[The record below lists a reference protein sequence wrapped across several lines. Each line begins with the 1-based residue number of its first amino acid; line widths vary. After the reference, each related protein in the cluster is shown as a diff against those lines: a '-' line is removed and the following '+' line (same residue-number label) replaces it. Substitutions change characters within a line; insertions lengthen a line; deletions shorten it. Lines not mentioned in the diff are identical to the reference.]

1 MHRAMMVVSAAAMAV
16 VMGAGSGSGVEAP
29 GSDAGEG
36 GGAGFGERV
45 GGDAGEGAG
54 QGAEHGPE
62 PAAAEADVAHHGH
75 VSLLDGRLAVRL
87 STGNHGPSDLTG
99 ATARLSFSEPLAV
112 GQKLP
117 AGCLWGGDQVVYC
130 QAKALRADGRDSEF
144 LLDLRTAG
152 DPAEVSVDIATVW
165 NGGARDLNPDNDKHH
180 VLVPATGDLYIY

>member
-1 MHRAMMVVSAAAMAV
+1 MHRVMMVVSAAAMAV

-29 GSDAGEG
+29 GADAGEG
-36 GGAGFGERV
+36 GGAGFGAGFGDRAV
-45 GGDAGEGAG
+45 GDVGEGAG
-54 QGAEHGPE
+54 QGAEQ
-62 PAAAEADVAHHGH
+62 AAEADVAHHGH
-75 VSLLDGRLAVRL
+75 VSLSDGRLAVRL

>member
-29 GSDAGEG
+29 GADAGEG
-36 GGAGFGERV
+36 FGAGFGGGFGGGV
-45 GGDAGEGAG
+45 GQEAG
-54 QGAEHGPE
+54 HGPE
-62 PAAAEADVAHHGH
+62 RAPAEADVAHHGH
-75 VSLLDGRLAVRL
+75 VSLWSGRLAVRL

-144 LLDLRTAG
+144 LLDLRTVG
-152 DPAEVSVDIATVW
+152 NPAEVSVDIATVW
-165 NGGARDLNPDNDKHH
+165 NGGAQDLNPDNDKHH